1 MQRAA
6 SDRVMEPGVRRAARR
21 WRLEL
26 AVMLALSAGTG
37 TSADGGTNGH
47 LATAAMKRSAA
58 PSGIYGFA
66 GARSDDNDPQG
77 VIGECIWIFDQD
89 NKAQV
94 AKGSC
99 SEAQPGQFHVKLKP
113 GKYVV
118 HGPGGNR
125 AIEVKQGQW
134 VKVVSIVPVP
144 VAF

>member
-6 SDRVMEPGVRRAARR
+6 SDRVREPGRRRAVRR

-37 TSADGGTNGH
+37 ASADGGTNVRP
-47 LATAAMKRSAA
+47 AAAAVKRLAA
-58 PSGIYGFA
+58 PAGIYGFA
-66 GARSDDNDPQG
+66 GARADDNDPQG
-77 VIGECIWIFDQD
+77 VIGECIWIFDQG
-89 NKAQV
+89 NRAQV

-99 SEAQPGQFHVKLKP
+99 SEAQPGQFHVELKP

-125 AIEVKQGQW
+125 RSK
-134 VKVVSIVPVP
+134 
-144 VAF
+144 